1 MKKFLFLLMTGV
13 VLSSGAYAKHHC
25 GCDDC
30 DCKVEQKMRKK
41 GGFEVQAPALMSVQ
55 NVLDSAD
62 GTYVSVEGYLTAQL
76 NEDEYSFTDGAK
88 NVIVKIDDKIW
99 RGQRVTPK
107 DEIIIYGKTDR
118 EANRVMID
126 VKKLMLVK

>member
-1 MKKFLFLLMTGV
+1 MKKFLFLLMAGV

-25 GCDDC
+25 GCADC

-55 NVLDSAD
+55 DVLNSAD
-62 GTYVSVEGYLTAQL
+62 GAYVAVEGYLTAQL
-76 NEDEYSFTDGAK
+76 NDDEYSFTDGDK
-88 NVIVKIDDKIW
+88 NITVKIDDKIW

-118 EANRVMID
+118 EANRVMLK